1 MVQGVSYVPCLC
13 SLTYLTDVLKFH
25 HLTSLLLDSNC
36 LVLVLKIFGLQE
48 ISAMVQT
55 KNEMPDCSFFRY
67 IHLHASK
74 GGPRPEDEMLN
85 NNQPQQP
92 TMGKEDGEEVELIN
106 EYSWRNFFSAI
117 NLVKILQKIT
127 KHRTHRILL
136 MCQYKSSAIL
146 KRVLRVNQPMLQLQ
160 VLKLVKSQMPYCGR
174 KWRSSE
180 CHTAVFRT

>member
-92 TMGKEDGEEVELIN
+92 TMGK
-106 EYSWRNFFSAI
+106 
-117 NLVKILQKIT
+117 
-127 KHRTHRILL
+127 
-136 MCQYKSSAIL
+136 
-146 KRVLRVNQPMLQLQ
+146 
-160 VLKLVKSQMPYCGR
+160 
-174 KWRSSE
+174 
-180 CHTAVFRT
+180 

>member
-1 MVQGVSYVPCLC
+1 MPLR
-13 SLTYLTDVLKFH
+13 SLTSDILKFH

-55 KNEMPDCSFFRY
+55 KNEMANCSFFSY
-67 IHLHASK
+67 LHQQRGADDSE
-74 GGPRPEDEMLN
+74 PAEVIIPPP
-85 NNQPQQP
+85 QPP
-92 TMGKEDGEEVELIN
+92 VDGDDTELITD
-106 EYSWRNFFSAI
+106 YSWRNFFSAI

-127 KHRTHRILL
+127 KHRAHRILL
-136 MCQYKSSAIL
+136 MCQYKSSSIL

-180 CHTAVFRT
+180 QPQ

>member
-1 MVQGVSYVPCLC
+1 MPAS
-13 SLTYLTDVLKFH
+13 YLTPDILKFH

-55 KNEMPDCSFFRY
+55 KNEMANCSFFGY
-67 IHLHASK
+67 LHQQREGSEPAEVVI
-74 GGPRPEDEMLN
+74 PPVAQEVEDEE
-85 NNQPQQP
+85 
-92 TMGKEDGEEVELIN
+92 TELITD
-106 EYSWRNFFSAI
+106 YSWRNFFSAI

-127 KHRTHRILL
+127 KHRAHRILL
-136 MCQYKSSAIL
+136 MCQYKSSSIL

-174 KWRSSE
+174 KWRSSR
-180 CHTAVFRT
+180 CRAGH